1 MSNMQKTFWLL
12 SIPCLSLALLSFPA
26 IADDLS
32 LSSAL
37 SVIDNQPQFKFQGE
51 NRSIPSLRTKNL
63 ETTNL
68 ETENVGSKQ
77 LPVQSIKPEAL
88 LISTNNSATL
98 PVKSVSPKKL
108 LADNEQVQLLQP
120 PTPGNNSLKVSPG
133 LSISNP
139 IGFGADNNIAFLAA
153 SYQSRTR
160 GTTTR
165 DGELG
170 LGVGLGDAVNSVGVE
185 ISYSINSF
193 GSSNGFGTGGF
204 NAKVHKR
211 LSENTAVAIGW
222 NRFLN
227 ITNERGTGIQTDF
240 PRNSYYAVVSHII
253 RTKDGT
259 DDFLSRIGLSAGVGG
274 GQFLPASITST
285 NLDAGGLNVFG
296 SVALRIAKPVSAIVE
311 WTGQDLAAGL
321 SITPLGEDFPLVI
334 TPAFRDITGVSDERR
349 RFILGVG
356 TGFKF

>member
-1 MSNMQKTFWLL
+1 MQKLFWLV
-12 SIPCLSLALLSFPA
+12 SIPYLSLALLAFPA
-26 IADDLS
+26 GADDLD
-32 LSSAL
+32 LSNNPLAVVDHQL
-37 SVIDNQPQFKFQGE
+37 QLKIE
-51 NRSIPSLRTKNL
+51 NRSVKQFGDRPTPSLKKKSL
-63 ETTNL
+63 D
-68 ETENVGSKQ
+68 TEDV
-77 LPVQSIKPEAL
+77 
-88 LISTNNSATL
+88 NSEPPGKTTL
-98 PVKSVSPKKL
+98 PILASNSPILPTTKPVSSPKL

-120 PTPGNNSLKVSPG
+120 PAPGGNSLKVSPG

-139 IGFGADNNIAFLAA
+139 IGFGADNNVAFLAA

-240 PRNSYYAVVSHII
+240 PRNSYYAVASHII
-253 RTKDGT
+253 RTKDGP
-259 DDFLSRIGLSAGVGG
+259 DDFLSRIGLSAGIGG
-274 GQFLPASITST
+274 GQFLPYSVTST
-285 NLDAGGLNVFG
+285 TLDAGGLNVFG

-334 TPAFRDITGVSDERR
+334 TPAFRDITGVSGERR
-349 RFILGVG
+349 RFVLGVG

>member
-1 MSNMQKTFWLL
+1 MQKLFWLV
-12 SIPCLSLALLSFPA
+12 SIPCLSLALLVFPA
-26 IADDLS
+26 IADDLD
-32 LSSAL
+32 LSNNLLA
-37 SVIDNQPQFKFQGE
+37 VAHQQPQLKIE
-51 NRSIPSLRTKNL
+51 NRSVKQTGDRSTTSLQKKSLDSEDPNS
-63 ETTNL
+63 E
-68 ETENVGSKQ
+68 
-77 LPVQSIKPEAL
+77 LPEQTASPAL
-88 LISTNNSATL
+88 ASNSPIL
-98 PVKSVSPKKL
+98 PVKSVPPPKL

-120 PTPGNNSLKVSPG
+120 PAPGGNSLKVSPG

-170 LGVGLGDAVNSVGVE
+170 LGVGVGDAVNSVGLE

-227 ITNERGTGIQTDF
+227 VTNERGTGIQTDF

-253 RTKDGT
+253 RTKNGP

-334 TPAFRDITGVSDERR
+334 TPAFRDITGVSGERR
-349 RFILGVG
+349 RFVLGVG